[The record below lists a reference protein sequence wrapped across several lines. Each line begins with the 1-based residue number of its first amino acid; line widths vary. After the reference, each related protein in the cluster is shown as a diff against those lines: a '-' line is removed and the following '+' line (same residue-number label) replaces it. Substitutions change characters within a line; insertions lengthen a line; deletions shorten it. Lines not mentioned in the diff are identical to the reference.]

1 MAKSDGAF
9 LYIGTY
15 PDESAARS
23 DYDVVKALHG
33 IDAIGHFDAAIVTK
47 DDKGKVH
54 VDKDE
59 TATRKGAWG
68 GVAAGAVVG
77 LLFPPSILASAAV
90 VGASGGLAGHLWKGM
105 SRSDVKE
112 LGEVI
117 DEGQAA
123 LVVLGDITVCEA
135 LKKAELRAVKEIRKQ
150 VNVDLDDLE
159 KEIKSSND

>member
-15 PDESAARS
+15 PHESAARD
-23 DYDVVKALHG
+23 DYEVVKELHG

-47 DDKGKVH
+47 DDRGKVH

-90 VGASGGLAGHLWKGM
+90 AGTAGGLAGHLWKGM

-123 LVVLGDITVCEA
+123 LVVLGDITVSEA
-135 LKKAELRAVKEIRKQ
+135 LQKAQLRAVKEIRKQ
-150 VNVDLDDLE
+150 VDVDLDDLE
-159 KEIKSSND
+159 KEIKSDNA